1 MNGAEEITRRLDRI
15 IQLLVFWMTEEKP
28 QIERIRLLSNV
39 GFGPAEIARILG
51 TTANTVNVA
60 LHNIRKTQSV
70 KRRGSTTPEQE

>member
-28 QIERIRLLSNV
+28 QIERIRLLSSV

-60 LHNIRKTQSV
+60 LHSIRKTKLG
-70 KRRGSTTPEQE
+70 KRRSSTTPKEE